1 MPIPQ
6 IDNNYNKRL
15 TNSSVSGSEESK
27 VASHFTEDEKNQI
40 ISMLKT
46 MEGFK
51 RKLMLLLK

>member
-6 IDNNYNKRL
+6 IDNNYNKHL
-15 TNSSVSGSEESK
+15 TNSSVSGSGESK
-27 VASHFTEDEKNQI
+27 VSSHFTEDEKNQI
-40 ISMLKT
+40 ISILKT

>member
-1 MPIPQ
+1 MSIPQ
-6 IDNNYNKRL
+6 IDNNYNKHL
-15 TNSSVSGSEESK
+15 TSQSVSDKGENK

-40 ISMLKT
+40 ISILKT

>member
-6 IDNNYNKRL
+6 IDNNYNKHL
-15 TNSSVSGSEESK
+15 TNSSVSDKGESK

-40 ISMLKT
+40 VSILKT